1 MTEEIEVS
9 SPLIPGIPDAEL
21 VVKVRSDVAGKQAM
35 WVQTDRS
42 GFPFLFLLPSFQPHP
57 HRQGLRGL
65 AVGTG

>member
-42 GFPFLFLLPSFQPHP
+42 GFPFLLPSFQPHP